1 MEWGMLLWIRFQRWR
16 RERRITGSFDPIL
29 SAELD
34 ALIVAE
40 EGQRACRQRRRE
52 NGLFRN

>member
-1 MEWGMLLWIRFQRWR
+1 MRPRGATMERGMLLWIRFQRWR
-16 RERRITGSFDPIL
+16 RERRITGAFDPIL

-40 EGQRACRQRRRE
+40 ECLRKEG
-52 NGLFRN
+52 